1 MSDTDT
7 SGART
12 ASPKGE
18 DTVDSEQSP
27 PRPAPRRLAA
37 LGDMVG
43 DVLTPTAPQ
52 GQAFGLR
59 DLDAATGGLQPGRLT
74 LVAAP
79 PGAGGSLLALAA
91 ARHTALVQGRHVLY
105 AAAGL
110 TKEVVTRWIIAA
122 EAGVDLR
129 NLRAATLTTLEREAA
144 EAAGARV
151 GQAPVLFD
159 DGAGLTA
166 QAITETAPYV
176 DDLALIVVDRLH
188 QTHDPHIPLSGDQ
201 VPPAVRTLTHLAR
214 QLSVPVLAVLNTD
227 DPEVVRGLD
236 ADVTL
241 TLAVADDSGLADVA
255 VAERDFGQTTL
266 RLQAELDRARF
277 TDAPALPHPAPS
289 VSTASP
295 ADDTAS
301 ATAGAVTEPDT
312 ETERELVEAALPFT
326 SGAVRGLPSEALQL
340 LSDHRD
346 AVLKGAAQDL
356 PGLRAY
362 TAALA
367 SAAGLI
373 LPDTPE
379 GRRLRAALDAFAAAH
394 RAEHTQ
400 AVTSDPDT
408 GAEIDQDAN
417 DDAPTG
423 GAERSTPA
431 AEAQQPP
438 AGEETPAG
446 QDQALQ
452 PGDEDDE
459 PEDAPFPALRLLKEA
474 INRSKMHPIP
484 VVRKTERETE
494 PWSLFNEVMDG
505 EPRWVHPDVQSVRG
519 RGGKRHQLIVPDEFG
534 PGQLCTIDR
543 NGSYP
548 SACSAVTLAPNK
560 LLHTGPLEQRAKDQA
575 GIFQIDVPAWDHPA
589 MAHPL
594 GRLAD
599 RPDDQGRIWVTT
611 PHMEL
616 LEKLIRQ
623 EHIAEPLRIHNSFT
637 GRANNS
643 LLKPF
648 YQEAK
653 QARGELIE
661 AGGEPYDEYKRRLSV
676 ALRLLWPKGER
687 VNSPFWRP
695 DWRLSMVAEA
705 SVRHWVVA
713 WGAVQE
719 GHTLIALRNVDEA
732 VFWTPHGAA
741 PGKYKVG
748 TGFGEVKVKAEV
760 EQGSDG

>member
-1 MSDTDT
+1 M
-7 SGART
+7 
-12 ASPKGE
+12 
-18 DTVDSEQSP
+18 DSEQTP
-27 PRPAPRRLAA
+27 PRPAPRKLAA

-43 DVLTPTAPQ
+43 DVLTPTTPK

-91 ARHTALVQGRHVLY
+91 ARHTALVQGHHVLY

-129 NLRAATLTTLEREAA
+129 NLRAGTLTALEREAA
-144 EAAGARV
+144 EAAGAIV

-166 QAITETAPYV
+166 QAICETAPYV

-214 QLSVPVLAVLNTD
+214 QLAVPVLAVLNTD
-227 DPEVVRGLD
+227 DPEAVRGLD

-241 TLAVADDSGLADVA
+241 TLAVADDCGLADVA
-255 VAERDFGQTTL
+255 VAERDFGQTTI
-266 RLQAELDRARF
+266 RLQAQLDRARF
-277 TDAPALPHPAPS
+277 TDTAAPPHPAAS
-289 VSTASP
+289 ETTASP
-295 ADDTAS
+295 AEGTA
-301 ATAGAVTEPDT
+301 AAVAGAVAEPVT
-312 ETERELVEAALPFT
+312 ETERELVEAVLPFT
-326 SGAVRGLPSEALQL
+326 SGALRGLPSEALQL

-346 AVLKGAAQDL
+346 AVLKGAAEELPDL
-356 PGLRAY
+356 RPY
-362 TAALA
+362 TTALA
-367 SAAGLI
+367 SAAGLT
-373 LPDTPE
+373 LPDNPE
-379 GRRLRAALDAFAAAH
+379 GRRLRAALDAFAAAQ
-394 RAEHTQ
+394 RAEHAQVPTP
-400 AVTSDPDT
+400 APDT
-408 GAEIDQDAN
+408 GAETGQDA
-417 DDAPTG
+417 DAEALTG
-423 GAERSTPA
+423 RAERGTPQTA
-431 AEAQQPP
+431 RQQPP
-438 AGEETPAG
+438 AEEEAAAEQEPT
-446 QDQALQ
+446 LQ

-459 PEDAPFPALRLLKEA
+459 PENASFPALRLLKEA
-474 INRSKMHPIP
+474 VGRSKMHPIA
-484 VVRKTERETE
+484 VIGKAERDQE
-494 PWSLFNEVMDG
+494 PWTLFNEVMDG
-505 EPRWVHPDVQSVRG
+505 EPRWVHPQVQSVRG
-519 RGGKRHQLIVPDEFG
+519 RGGKRHRLIVPDSLG
-534 PGQLCTIDR
+534 PGQFCTIDR

-575 GIFQIDVPAWDHPA
+575 GIFYIDVPAWDHAA

-623 EHIAEPLRIHNSFT
+623 EQMAHPLRIYDSFT

-653 QARGELIE
+653 QARAELIE
-661 AGGEPYDEYKRRLSV
+661 AGGEPYTEYKRRLSI
-676 ALRLLWPKGER
+676 ALRLLWPKGEHL
-687 VNSPFWRP
+687 NSPFWRP

-732 VFWTPHGAA
+732 VFWTPDGEA
-741 PGKYKVG
+741 PGRYKVG
-748 TGFGEVKVKAEV
+748 TGFGEVKVKVGA
-760 EQGSDG
+760 EQGSEA